1 MKTLIWGVLV
11 AYYCTVYAF
20 SCLRAQIP
28 ENPFTQIAV
37 YIIFRGFLSCLC
49 SLISQLYIVKVVHDG
64 NHHRNANSYIRNE
77 KIHLCCTQCR
87 YDSFTFVWCKFRFR
101 GTPVSLSLEHLLR
114 NNGTLDSDQWNAYL
128 NVCNS
133 SYFCKHIV
141 RLRYSTIHL
150 TAMNRLPAP
159 SKALRWR
166 K

>member
-87 YDSFTFVWCKFRFR
+87 YDSFTFVWVSYQSQWIRICLFTESVEPWHCFR
-101 GTPVSLSLEHLLR
+101 PEMV
-114 NNGTLDSDQWNAYL
+114 
-128 NVCNS
+128 
-133 SYFCKHIV
+133 
-141 RLRYSTIHL
+141 
-150 TAMNRLPAP
+150 
-159 SKALRWR
+159 
-166 K
+166 